1 MMWLA
6 LQGERINGRVLR
18 SMRQA
23 IWDEQWVYQ

>member
-18 SMRQA
+18 SVRQA
-23 IWDEQWVYQ
+23 IWDEEWV